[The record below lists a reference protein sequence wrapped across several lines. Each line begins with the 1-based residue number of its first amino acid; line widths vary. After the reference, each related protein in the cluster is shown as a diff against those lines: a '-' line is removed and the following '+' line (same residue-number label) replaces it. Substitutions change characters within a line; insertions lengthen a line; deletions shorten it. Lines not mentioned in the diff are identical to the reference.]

1 VIDIF
6 LQKGR
11 LHVRLDPTHKYY
23 DRVLVLVMPLL
34 SAFEQEA
41 NVWSMDYDDL
51 ELLKEKLDQFGLV
64 MDRTITDEALDRINY
79 YQYKIEYNNQIKNR
93 SNNDEIRNLIK
104 GKIKTSLYEDQIT
117 GVAYLNNNPRAGL
130 FDSMGVGKSAQA
142 LTSSIVSGCDR
153 VLIICPKSV
162 LSGFYREVEK
172 HTDRKATIVP
182 PGKEAIPFLRK
193 EKNKDWNYLLVNP
206 ETLVGSG
213 KKDGIGDT
221 TLFLKDMSFDMIIVD
236 EFHMYKNLTAKR
248 TKCMSKLLKE
258 IKTSSGKVPRVIVMT
273 GTPVS
278 ESPINAYTFLRSV
291 GVYLPHVNR
300 FESYFTIKET
310 KTYGK
315 QKSFKKIV
323 GYKNLS
329 YLKRRIERRSI
340 RRTKEDLVGFPDITM
355 TCRDVEITG
364 LQRKLYN
371 AIQTELLHELPQSSK
386 VNLMQF
392 LSSAKAIR
400 LRQVLSSP
408 EILGEKAP
416 SAKHEEVDIILEELF
431 QDPESKVI
439 LWTEYRNSVDL
450 LYERYNDLY
459 GAFKLYGG
467 MDIDSALIEKFEAP
481 GGPRVAVA
489 IPAKAGTGVDF
500 LARARTAIYVDRPY
514 SYVLYK
520 QSLDRIHRRV
530 KTVGELSWL
539 DRIRSQ
545 PANII
550 FLDGVNTIDELVRD
564 KLELKSD
571 IADAIT
577 TSNDKLVEI
586 GREDLL
592 RYLK

>member
-1 VIDIF
+1 MIEIF
-6 LQKGR
+6 VDKNR
-11 LHVRLDPTHKYY
+11 LCVRLDPHHQYY
-23 DRVLVLVMPLL
+23 DRAVVLVMPLL
-34 SAFEQEA
+34 SAFEQA
-41 NVWSMDYDDL
+41 NNVWSIDYDDL
-51 ELLKEKLDQFGLV
+51 EVLKSKLDQFGLV
-64 MDRTITDEALDRINY
+64 MDRTITQEALDFVERV
-79 YQYKIEYNNQIKNR
+79 QFKIEYNNQIKNR
-93 SNNDEIRNLIK
+93 SKNDEIRNLIK
-104 GKIKTSLYEDQIT
+104 DQIKTALYEDQLT
-117 GVAYLNNNPRAGL
+117 GVAYLLNNKRAGL
-130 FDSMGVGKSAQA
+130 FDSMGVGKSAESLA
-142 LTSSIVSGCDR
+142 VSVIAGCSR

-162 LSGFYREVEK
+162 LPGFSREVEK
-172 HTDRKATIVP
+172 HTYKKAIICP
-182 PGKEAIPFLRK
+182 PGQASIQFLK
-193 EKNKDWNYLLVNP
+193 TVKNSNWNYLLINP

-213 KKDGIGDT
+213 KKDGIGEA
-221 TLFLKDMSFDMIIVD
+221 TLFLKDMPFDMIIVD
-236 EFHMYKNLTAKR
+236 EFHMYKNLDAKR
-248 TKCMSKLLKE
+248 TKCMIKLLKE
-258 IKTSSGKVPRVIVMT
+258 IKTSKGDSPRVIVMT

-278 ESPINAYTFLRSV
+278 ESPINAYTFLKSV
-291 GVYLPHVNR
+291 GVYLPHVSR
-300 FESYFTIKET
+300 FENYFTIKET

-315 QKSFKKIV
+315 TKSFKKVV
-323 GYKNLS
+323 GYKNLEF
-329 YLKRRIERRSI
+329 LKRRIERRSI
-340 RRTKEDLVGFPDITM
+340 RRTKDDLVGFPDITL

-364 LQRKLYN
+364 MQRKLYQ
-371 AIQTELLHELPQSSK
+371 AIQTELLHDLPQSSK
-386 VNLMQF
+386 INLVQF
-392 LSSAKAIR
+392 LTSAKAIR

-408 EILGEKAP
+408 EILGEKVP
-416 SAKHEEVDIILEELF
+416 SAKHEEVDLILDELF
-431 QDPESKVI
+431 QDPEAKVI
-439 LWTEYRNSVDL
+439 LWTEYRDSVDL

-467 MDIDSALIEKFEAP
+467 MDIDSAMIEKFEAS

-530 KTVGELSWL
+530 KTAGELSWL
-539 DRIRSQ
+539 DRVRSQ

-564 KLELKSD
+564 KLGMKSD